1 MPESK
6 RRKPKKSN
14 RAPTRP
20 AAAEAKAK
28 GPSPKWYAWLMA
40 GLIGVG
46 LLAVLAR
53 FVFQWPQ
60 YFLIGGFA
68 MIAAGFIMATN
79 YR

>member
-6 RRKPKKSN
+6 RRKPKRSTSTLPKT
-14 RAPTRP
+14 AG
-20 AAAEAKAK
+20 AEAKSK
-28 GPSPKWYAWLMA
+28 PPSPTWYVVLMA
-40 GLIGVG
+40 GLLGVG

-53 FVFQWPQ
+53 FIFQWPQ
-60 YFLIGGFA
+60 YFLIGGFL

>member
-6 RRKPKKSN
+6 RRKPKRST
-14 RAPTRP
+14 PTLP
-20 AAAEAKAK
+20 KTAGAEAKAK
-28 GPSPKWYAWLMA
+28 PPSPTWFVVLMA
-40 GLIGVG
+40 GLLGVG

-53 FVFQWPQ
+53 FIFQWPQ
-60 YFLIGGFA
+60 YFLIGGFL

>member
-1 MPESK
+1 M
-6 RRKPKKSN
+6 
-14 RAPTRP
+14 
-20 AAAEAKAK
+20 
-28 GPSPKWYAWLMA
+28 MA

-53 FVFQWPQ
+53 FIFQWPQ

>member
-6 RRKPKKSN
+6 RRKPKKQS
-14 RAPTRP
+14 RP
-20 AAAEAKAK
+20 VVRPGTAETKTK
-28 GPSPKWYAWLMA
+28 RPSPTWYVWLMA

-53 FVFQWPQ
+53 FIFQWPQ

>member
-6 RRKPKKSN
+6 RRKPK
-14 RAPTRP
+14 RTTRTMP
-20 AAAEAKAK
+20 KTAGAEAKAK
-28 GPSPKWYAWLMA
+28 GPSPTWYVWLMA
-40 GLIGVG
+40 GLLGLG

-53 FVFQWPQ
+53 FIFQWPQ
-60 YFLIGGFA
+60 YFLFGGFL

>member
-6 RRKPKKSN
+6 RRKPKRST
-14 RAPTRP
+14 PTP
-20 AAAEAKAK
+20 PKTAGAEAKAK
-28 GPSPKWYAWLMA
+28 PPSPTWYVVLMA
-40 GLIGVG
+40 GLLGVG

-53 FVFQWPQ
+53 FIFQWPQ
-60 YFLIGGFA
+60 YFLIGGFL